1 MGGWS
6 PVADFACAPRQYGPF
21 GQWVLAQFRTQS
33 NFLHAFFFCRYLPL
47 SCWNQVRML
56 LKGRLSA
63 QQANSARANSAVGR
77 VFLVCCTYIRQ
88 SEWGPGWKMPC
99 GNNEKCFYS
108 VWLSCMIALLGKWKT
123 TMKLFSRDQF
133 SSSLSHLFDMGI
145 NKYTLQ
151 MICVPEMRRFIYL
164 VSLFTNKR
172 RLICGH

>member
-1 MGGWS
+1 MEPPS
-6 PVADFACAPRQYGPF
+6 LTLPVRHGNTALLGSGSLRSSELNQIFF
-21 GQWVLAQFRTQS
+21 ML
-33 NFLHAFFFCRYLPL
+33 FFCRYLPL

-88 SEWGPGWKMPC
+88 SEWGPGWKIPC

-133 SSSLSHLFDMGI
+133 NSSLSHLFDMGI

-151 MICVPEMRRFIYL
+151 MICVSEMRRFIYL